1 MKDGFMPMYRE
12 STVQEGY
19 SSWGREKSERRG
31 GRVEKRKERKEKGE
45 RGEGR
50 GKELSEKLII
60 TVYLPSASPLVSV
73 LAGLG

>member
-31 GRVEKRKERKEKGE
+31 GRVEKRRERKEKGE
-45 RGEGR
+45 REGDF
-50 GKELSEKLII
+50 
-60 TVYLPSASPLVSV
+60 
-73 LAGLG
+73 